1 MSFQNFSLDER
12 LLNAV
17 ADCGFTSPSD
27 IQAQAIPF
35 QLEGRDIMASA
46 PTGTGKTAAFVLPAL
61 QRLLTQKAGEGRGP
75 RVLVLTPTRE
85 LASQV
90 AKNIYELTKYARMR
104 SISITGG
111 TPYPPQIRS
120 LKQPLDLL
128 VATPGRLIDHIN
140 SGRIDFSRLEVLV
153 LDEADR
159 MLDMGFI
166 DDVKRVVSLAPTN
179 RQTILF
185 SATLEGEIKK
195 IARSILNDPAKV
207 QVAGVAC
214 KHESISQSAHQ
225 ADDFRHKR
233 ALLSHILNQDDVQQ
247 AIIFTATKRGAD
259 ELCSQLKE
267 EGQSCAAL
275 HGDMKQGQR
284 RRTIDRLTRNQLRVL
299 VATDVAAR
307 GLDIKGISHVVNF
320 DMPMQAEDYVHRIG
334 RTGRGGATG
343 TAVSLIGPK
352 DWGLLSAVER
362 LLENKLEITE
372 VAGLEP
378 KLPKPKPSH
387 NKRRSGSARRGKPSI
402 RYKRGGKGNSGAS
415 GSQRRRRRSPREL
428 NAA

>member
-12 LLNAV
+12 LLKAV
-17 ADCGFTSPSD
+17 ADCGFTTASE

-35 QLEGRDIMASA
+35 QMEGRDIMASA

-61 QRLLTQKAGEGRGP
+61 QRLLNEEPAEGNGP

-85 LASQV
+85 LANQV
-90 AKNIYELTKYARMR
+90 ADNIYKLTKYARMR
-104 SISITGG
+104 STSIVGG
-111 TPYPPQIRS
+111 TPYPPQIRA
-120 LKQPLDLL
+120 LKQKLDLL

-140 SGRIDFSRLEVLV
+140 SGRIDFSRLQVLV

-166 DDVKRVVSLAPTN
+166 DDVKRVVSLAPKN

-195 IARSILNDPAKV
+195 IAHSILNDPAKV
-207 QVAGVAC
+207 QVAGVTC
-214 KHESISQSAHQ
+214 RHESISQMVHQ

-233 ALLSHILNQDDVQQ
+233 SLLSHLLNQDDVQQ
-247 AIIFTATKRGAD
+247 AIVFTATKRGAD
-259 ELCSQLKE
+259 ELCEQLKA

-284 RRTIDRLTRNQLRVL
+284 RRTIERLSRNQLRIL

-352 DWGLLSAVER
+352 DWGLLQGVEK
-362 LLENKLEITE
+362 LLESKLEVTE
-372 VAGLEP
+372 IAGLEP
-378 KLPKPKPSH
+378 KQPRPKFNSK
-387 NKRRSGSARRGKPSI
+387 A
-402 RYKRGGKGNSGAS
+402 KGRN
-415 GSQRRRRRSPREL
+415 GSQRRRKPSIHYKHGRASSGGNQRRRRRAPREL